1 MESLANNFSQY
12 FHVGLAATRQQRRFA
27 YAIRYQVYAE
37 ELGWEPLNANRLET
51 DDCDDYAYHCILE
64 HKRSGDIA
72 GCVRLVLPQIGRP
85 ESLLPC
91 QTHEIPMKPDR
102 HLSDFIGTPVGEIS
116 RLAVP
121 SNFRR
126 RKAESGKPFILDHHS
141 STTIYTEEERR
152 NFPNISIGLYLSAIA
167 LVELCDLE
175 RVLVVMEPRLQRH
188 LMRFGLTFHQ
198 ISQVFELRGRRA
210 LFELPREE
218 LSVNMDEQIL
228 ELYGVIL
235 HELSHQFDEMLQLQY
250 DEHAQLNDC
259 F

>member
-1 MESLANNFSQY
+1 MESLAKNFSQY
-12 FHVGLAATRQQRRFA
+12 FQVSLAMSRQQRRFA

-37 ELGWEPLNANRLET
+37 ELGWEPQNDSQLET
-51 DDCDDYAYHCILE
+51 DNCDDYAYHCLLE

-72 GCVRLVLPQIGRP
+72 GCVRLVLPKIGRP

-91 QTHEIPMKPDR
+91 QSHSIPMR
-102 HLSDFIGTPVGEIS
+102 GNRRLHEFSGQSVGEIS

-126 RKAESGKPFILDHHS
+126 RASEAGKPFILDSHNT
-141 STTIYTEEERR
+141 TTIYTEDERR

-167 LVELCDLE
+167 MVELCDLE

-188 LMRFGLTFHQ
+188 LQRYGLVFHQ
-198 ISQVFELRGRRA
+198 ISQSFELRGSRA

-218 LSVNMDEQIL
+218 LTVHMGQQIL
-228 ELYGVIL
+228 DLYHTIQHDL
-235 HELSHQFDEMLQLQY
+235 ANQFDAMLQLHY
-250 DEHAQLNDC
+250 ETARSNDIV
-259 F
+259 